1 MVLRKLKQ
9 LQDLGHEIIIIIGD
23 FTGKI
28 GDPTGK
34 SRMRKFLSDEE
45 VLQNAKTYEEQ
56 VFKILDKEK
65 TTIKFNSEWL
75 SKLTFGDVLKLTAS
89 TTVARM
95 LEREDFKLR
104 FENQRPIY
112 LNEFFYPLMQA
123 FDSTAIEADIEF
135 GGTDQRFNLL
145 SGRNLQ
151 KEIGEEPQIV
161 IKENG
166 MEQTILQFV
175 MDEIKQNKRMIEDLT
190 KKQIEDEIQQGN
202 YNFNVQQIVHD
213 ILQKL
218 NNQEVSLKDT
228 SSSHLSY
235 MQIEYYTLIAMACM
249 YGGMLGLTAINNQL
263 ANMSAKGKRVS
274 VSPNKKGILVLSS
287 ALGSYLVSLVG
298 LAILLIF
305 LKFGLNVE
313 FGSQW
318 LYIIILS
325 LVGDLAGI
333 SMGIFI
339 ASVFRV
345 SEQAKTGINIAISM
359 FFSVL
364 SGMMG
369 VTLKYVIDKNI
380 PIVNLINPNNLI
392 TDGFYAL
399 YYYNTFNRYIR
410 DICCLGVFIIVCL
423 FISFRTLRREQYD
436 YI

>member
-1 MVLRKLKQ
+1 MKSLEEQLKIIKKGTLDIINEEELIKKLEKSIKENKPLKIKLGLDPSAPDIHLGHTVVLRKLKQ

-151 KEIGEEPQIV
+151 KEIGEEPQVV
-161 IKENG
+161 IMMPLIEGLDGK
-166 MEQTILQFV
+166 
-175 MDEIKQNKRMIEDLT
+175 NKMSKTL
-190 KKQIEDEIQQGN
+190 GN
-202 YNFNVQQIVHD
+202 YIGIYESAKSKYQKVMEIPDELIV
-213 ILQKL
+213 K
-218 NNQEVSLKDT
+218 
-228 SSSHLSY
+228 
-235 MQIEYYTLIAMACM
+235 YYTL
-249 YGGMLGLTAINNQL
+249 LTDVDDEKIKEVEDKLKDESVNPRDIKMDL
-263 ANMSAKGKRVS
+263 AREIVSLYHTEEEVEQAEERFKMIFQMGQKPKDIDTVNVSKEDFDLISTVVDKG
-274 VSPNKKGILVLSS
+274 
-287 ALGSYLVSLVG
+287 LVSSKSEFRRLLLQGGIKINDKKITMEKDLPKEGEIVVQVG
-298 LAILLIF
+298 KK
-305 LKFGLNVE
+305 KF
-313 FGSQW
+313 
-318 LYIIILS
+318 
-325 LVGDLAGI
+325 
-333 SMGIFI
+333 M
-339 ASVFRV
+339 
-345 SEQAKTGINIAISM
+345 K
-359 FFSVL
+359 
-364 SGMMG
+364 
-369 VTLKYVIDKNI
+369 
-380 PIVNLINPNNLI
+380 
-392 TDGFYAL
+392 
-399 YYYNTFNRYIR
+399 
-410 DICCLGVFIIVCL
+410 IIV
-423 FISFRTLRREQYD
+423 S
-436 YI
+436 

>member
-1 MVLRKLKQ
+1 MKSLEEQLKIIKKGTLDIINEEELIKKLEKSIKENKPLKIKLGLDPSAPDIHLGHTVVLRKLKQ

-161 IKENG
+161 IMMPLIEGLDGK
-166 MEQTILQFV
+166 
-175 MDEIKQNKRMIEDLT
+175 NKMSKTL
-190 KKQIEDEIQQGN
+190 GN
-202 YNFNVQQIVHD
+202 YIGIYESAKSKYQKVMEIPDELIV
-213 ILQKL
+213 K
-218 NNQEVSLKDT
+218 
-228 SSSHLSY
+228 
-235 MQIEYYTLIAMACM
+235 YYTL
-249 YGGMLGLTAINNQL
+249 LTDVDDEKIKEVEANLKDKNVNPRDIKMDL
-263 ANMSAKGKRVS
+263 AREIHSLYHTEEEVEQAEERFKMIFQMGQKPKDMDTVNVSKEDFDLISTVVDKG
-274 VSPNKKGILVLSS
+274 
-287 ALGSYLVSLVG
+287 LVSSKSEFRRLLLQGGIKINDKKITMEKDLPKEGEIVVQVG
-298 LAILLIF
+298 KK
-305 LKFGLNVE
+305 KF
-313 FGSQW
+313 
-318 LYIIILS
+318 
-325 LVGDLAGI
+325 
-333 SMGIFI
+333 M
-339 ASVFRV
+339 
-345 SEQAKTGINIAISM
+345 K
-359 FFSVL
+359 
-364 SGMMG
+364 
-369 VTLKYVIDKNI
+369 
-380 PIVNLINPNNLI
+380 
-392 TDGFYAL
+392 
-399 YYYNTFNRYIR
+399 
-410 DICCLGVFIIVCL
+410 IIV
-423 FISFRTLRREQYD
+423 S
-436 YI
+436 

>member
-1 MVLRKLKQ
+1 MKSLEEQLKIIKKGTLDIINEEELIKKLEKSIKENKPLKIKLGLDPSAPDIHLGHTVVLRKLKQ

-75 SKLTFGDVLKLTAS
+75 SKLTFGDVLKLTGS

-161 IKENG
+161 IMMPLIEGLDGK
-166 MEQTILQFV
+166 
-175 MDEIKQNKRMIEDLT
+175 NKMSKTL
-190 KKQIEDEIQQGN
+190 GN
-202 YNFNVQQIVHD
+202 YIGIYESAKSKYQKVMEIPDELIV
-213 ILQKL
+213 K
-218 NNQEVSLKDT
+218 
-228 SSSHLSY
+228 
-235 MQIEYYTLIAMACM
+235 YYTL
-249 YGGMLGLTAINNQL
+249 LTDVDDEIIKEVEAKLKDESVNPRDIKMDL
-263 ANMSAKGKRVS
+263 AREIVSLYHTEEEVEQAEERFKMIFQMGQKPKDIDTVNVSKEDFDLISTVVDKG
-274 VSPNKKGILVLSS
+274 
-287 ALGSYLVSLVG
+287 LVSSKSEFRRLLLQGGIKINDKKITMEKDLPKEGEIVVQVG
-298 LAILLIF
+298 KK
-305 LKFGLNVE
+305 KF
-313 FGSQW
+313 
-318 LYIIILS
+318 
-325 LVGDLAGI
+325 
-333 SMGIFI
+333 M
-339 ASVFRV
+339 
-345 SEQAKTGINIAISM
+345 K
-359 FFSVL
+359 
-364 SGMMG
+364 
-369 VTLKYVIDKNI
+369 
-380 PIVNLINPNNLI
+380 
-392 TDGFYAL
+392 
-399 YYYNTFNRYIR
+399 
-410 DICCLGVFIIVCL
+410 IIV
-423 FISFRTLRREQYD
+423 S
-436 YI
+436 

>member
-1 MVLRKLKQ
+1 MKSLEEQLKIIKKGTLDIINEEELIKKLEKSIKENKPLKIKLGLDPSAPDIHLGHTVVLRKLKQ

-75 SKLTFGDVLKLTAS
+75 SKLTFGDVLKLTGS

-161 IKENG
+161 IMMPLIEGLDGK
-166 MEQTILQFV
+166 
-175 MDEIKQNKRMIEDLT
+175 NKMSKTL
-190 KKQIEDEIQQGN
+190 GN
-202 YNFNVQQIVHD
+202 YIGIYESAKSKYQKVMEIPDELIV
-213 ILQKL
+213 K
-218 NNQEVSLKDT
+218 
-228 SSSHLSY
+228 
-235 MQIEYYTLIAMACM
+235 YYTL
-249 YGGMLGLTAINNQL
+249 LTDVDDEKIKEVEANLKDKNVNPRDIKMDL
-263 ANMSAKGKRVS
+263 AR
-274 VSPNKKGILVLSS
+274 
-287 ALGSYLVSLVG
+287 
-298 LAILLIF
+298 
-305 LKFGLNVE
+305 E
-313 FGSQW
+313 
-318 LYIIILS
+318 ILS
-325 LVGDLAGI
+325 LYHTEEEV
-333 SMGIFI
+333 
-339 ASVFRV
+339 
-345 SEQAKTGINIAISM
+345 EQAEERFKMIFQMGQKPKDMDTVNVSKEDFDLISTVVDKGLVSSKSEFRRLLLQGGIKIH
-359 FFSVL
+359 
-364 SGMMG
+364 
-369 VTLKYVIDKNI
+369 DKKI
-380 PIVNLINPNNLI
+380 TMEKDLPKEGEIVVQV
-392 TDGFYAL
+392 GKKKFMK
-399 YYYNTFNRYIR
+399 
-410 DICCLGVFIIVCL
+410 IIV
-423 FISFRTLRREQYD
+423 S
-436 YI
+436 

>member
-1 MVLRKLKQ
+1 MKSLEEQLKIIKKGTLDIINEEELIKKLEKSIKENKPLKIKLGLDPSAPDIHLGHTVVLRKLKQ

-151 KEIGEEPQIV
+151 KEIGEEPQVV
-161 IKENG
+161 IMMPLIEGLDGK
-166 MEQTILQFV
+166 
-175 MDEIKQNKRMIEDLT
+175 NKMSKTL
-190 KKQIEDEIQQGN
+190 GN
-202 YNFNVQQIVHD
+202 YIGIYESAKSKYQKVMEIPDELIV
-213 ILQKL
+213 K
-218 NNQEVSLKDT
+218 
-228 SSSHLSY
+228 
-235 MQIEYYTLIAMACM
+235 YYTL
-249 YGGMLGLTAINNQL
+249 LTDVDDEKIKEVEAKLKDESVNPRDIKMDL
-263 ANMSAKGKRVS
+263 AREIVSLYHTEEEVEQAEERFKMIFQMGQKPKDMDTVNVSKEDFDLISTVVDKG
-274 VSPNKKGILVLSS
+274 
-287 ALGSYLVSLVG
+287 LVSSKSEFRRLLLQGGIKINDKKITMEKDLPKEGEIVVQVG
-298 LAILLIF
+298 KK
-305 LKFGLNVE
+305 KF
-313 FGSQW
+313 
-318 LYIIILS
+318 
-325 LVGDLAGI
+325 
-333 SMGIFI
+333 M
-339 ASVFRV
+339 
-345 SEQAKTGINIAISM
+345 K
-359 FFSVL
+359 
-364 SGMMG
+364 
-369 VTLKYVIDKNI
+369 
-380 PIVNLINPNNLI
+380 
-392 TDGFYAL
+392 
-399 YYYNTFNRYIR
+399 
-410 DICCLGVFIIVCL
+410 IIV
-423 FISFRTLRREQYD
+423 S
-436 YI
+436 

>member
-1 MVLRKLKQ
+1 MKSLEEQLKIIKKGTLDIINEEELIKKLEKSIKENKPLKIKLGLDPSAPDIHLGHTVVLRKLKQ

-161 IKENG
+161 IMMPLIEGLDGK
-166 MEQTILQFV
+166 
-175 MDEIKQNKRMIEDLT
+175 NKMSKTL
-190 KKQIEDEIQQGN
+190 GN
-202 YNFNVQQIVHD
+202 YIGIYESAKSKYQKVMEIPDELIV
-213 ILQKL
+213 K
-218 NNQEVSLKDT
+218 
-228 SSSHLSY
+228 
-235 MQIEYYTLIAMACM
+235 YYTL
-249 YGGMLGLTAINNQL
+249 LTDVDDEKIKEVEAKLKDESVNPRDIKMDL
-263 ANMSAKGKRVS
+263 AREIVSLYHTEEEVEQAEERFKMIFQMGQKPKDMDTVNVSKEDFDLISTVVDKG
-274 VSPNKKGILVLSS
+274 
-287 ALGSYLVSLVG
+287 LVSSKSEFRRLLLQGGIKINDKKMTMEKDLPKEGEIVVQVG
-298 LAILLIF
+298 KK
-305 LKFGLNVE
+305 KF
-313 FGSQW
+313 
-318 LYIIILS
+318 
-325 LVGDLAGI
+325 
-333 SMGIFI
+333 M
-339 ASVFRV
+339 
-345 SEQAKTGINIAISM
+345 K
-359 FFSVL
+359 
-364 SGMMG
+364 
-369 VTLKYVIDKNI
+369 
-380 PIVNLINPNNLI
+380 
-392 TDGFYAL
+392 
-399 YYYNTFNRYIR
+399 
-410 DICCLGVFIIVCL
+410 IIV
-423 FISFRTLRREQYD
+423 S
-436 YI
+436 

>member
-1 MVLRKLKQ
+1 MKSLEEQLKIIKKGTLDIINEEELIKKLEKSIKENKPLKIKLGLDPSAPDIHLGHTVVLRKLKQ

-161 IKENG
+161 IMMPLIEGLDGK
-166 MEQTILQFV
+166 
-175 MDEIKQNKRMIEDLT
+175 NKMSKTL
-190 KKQIEDEIQQGN
+190 GN
-202 YNFNVQQIVHD
+202 YIGIYESAKSKYQKVMEIPDELIVKYYILLTDVDDEKIKEVEAKLKDESVNPRD
-213 ILQKL
+213 IKMDLAR
-218 NNQEVSLKDT
+218 EIVSLYHTEEEVEQAEERFKMIFQMGQKPKDIDT
-228 SSSHLSY
+228 VNVSK
-235 MQIEYYTLIAMACM
+235 EDFDLIS
-249 YGGMLGLTAINNQL
+249 TVVD
-263 ANMSAKGKRVS
+263 KG
-274 VSPNKKGILVLSS
+274 
-287 ALGSYLVSLVG
+287 LVSSKSEFRRLLLQGGVKINDKKITMEKDLPKEGEIVVQVG
-298 LAILLIF
+298 KK
-305 LKFGLNVE
+305 KF
-313 FGSQW
+313 
-318 LYIIILS
+318 
-325 LVGDLAGI
+325 
-333 SMGIFI
+333 M
-339 ASVFRV
+339 
-345 SEQAKTGINIAISM
+345 K
-359 FFSVL
+359 
-364 SGMMG
+364 
-369 VTLKYVIDKNI
+369 
-380 PIVNLINPNNLI
+380 
-392 TDGFYAL
+392 
-399 YYYNTFNRYIR
+399 
-410 DICCLGVFIIVCL
+410 IIV
-423 FISFRTLRREQYD
+423 S
-436 YI
+436 

>member
-1 MVLRKLKQ
+1 MKSLEEQLKIIKKGTLDIINEEELIKKLEKSIKENKPLKIKLGLDPSAPDIHLGHTVVLRKLKQ

-161 IKENG
+161 IMMPLIEGLDGK
-166 MEQTILQFV
+166 
-175 MDEIKQNKRMIEDLT
+175 NKMSKTL
-190 KKQIEDEIQQGN
+190 GN
-202 YNFNVQQIVHD
+202 YIGIYESAKSKYQKVMEIPDELIV
-213 ILQKL
+213 K
-218 NNQEVSLKDT
+218 
-228 SSSHLSY
+228 
-235 MQIEYYTLIAMACM
+235 YYTL
-249 YGGMLGLTAINNQL
+249 LTDVDDEKIKEVEAKLKDESVNPRDIKMDL
-263 ANMSAKGKRVS
+263 AREIVSLYHTEEEVEQAEERFKMIFQMGQKPKDIDTVNVSKEDFDLISTVVDKG
-274 VSPNKKGILVLSS
+274 
-287 ALGSYLVSLVG
+287 LVSSKSEFRRLLLQGGVKINDKKITMEKDLPKEGEIVVQVG
-298 LAILLIF
+298 KK
-305 LKFGLNVE
+305 KF
-313 FGSQW
+313 
-318 LYIIILS
+318 
-325 LVGDLAGI
+325 
-333 SMGIFI
+333 M
-339 ASVFRV
+339 
-345 SEQAKTGINIAISM
+345 K
-359 FFSVL
+359 
-364 SGMMG
+364 
-369 VTLKYVIDKNI
+369 
-380 PIVNLINPNNLI
+380 
-392 TDGFYAL
+392 
-399 YYYNTFNRYIR
+399 
-410 DICCLGVFIIVCL
+410 IIV
-423 FISFRTLRREQYD
+423 S
-436 YI
+436 

>member
-1 MVLRKLKQ
+1 MKSLEEQLKIIKKGTLDIINEEELIKKLEKSIKENKPLKIKLGLDPSAPDIHLGHTVVLRKLKQ

-151 KEIGEEPQIV
+151 KEIGEEPQVV
-161 IKENG
+161 IMMPLIEGLDGK
-166 MEQTILQFV
+166 
-175 MDEIKQNKRMIEDLT
+175 NKMSKTL
-190 KKQIEDEIQQGN
+190 GN
-202 YNFNVQQIVHD
+202 YIGIYESAKSKYQKVMEIPDELIV
-213 ILQKL
+213 K
-218 NNQEVSLKDT
+218 
-228 SSSHLSY
+228 
-235 MQIEYYTLIAMACM
+235 YYTL
-249 YGGMLGLTAINNQL
+249 LTDVDDEIIKEVEAKLKDESVNPRNIKMDL
-263 ANMSAKGKRVS
+263 AREIVSLYHTEEEVEQAEERFKMIFQMGQKPKDIDTVNVSKEDFDLISTVVDKG
-274 VSPNKKGILVLSS
+274 
-287 ALGSYLVSLVG
+287 LVSSKSEFRRLLPQGGIKINDKKITMEKDLPKEGEIVVQVG
-298 LAILLIF
+298 KK
-305 LKFGLNVE
+305 KF
-313 FGSQW
+313 
-318 LYIIILS
+318 
-325 LVGDLAGI
+325 
-333 SMGIFI
+333 M
-339 ASVFRV
+339 
-345 SEQAKTGINIAISM
+345 K
-359 FFSVL
+359 
-364 SGMMG
+364 
-369 VTLKYVIDKNI
+369 
-380 PIVNLINPNNLI
+380 
-392 TDGFYAL
+392 
-399 YYYNTFNRYIR
+399 
-410 DICCLGVFIIVCL
+410 IIV
-423 FISFRTLRREQYD
+423 S
-436 YI
+436 

>member
-1 MVLRKLKQ
+1 MKSLEEQLKIIKKGTLDIINEEELIKKLEKSIKENKPLKIKLGLDPSAPDIHLGHTVVLRKLKQ

-161 IKENG
+161 IMMPLIEGLDGK
-166 MEQTILQFV
+166 
-175 MDEIKQNKRMIEDLT
+175 NKMSKTL
-190 KKQIEDEIQQGN
+190 GN
-202 YNFNVQQIVHD
+202 YIGIYESAKSKYQKVMEIPDELIV
-213 ILQKL
+213 K
-218 NNQEVSLKDT
+218 
-228 SSSHLSY
+228 
-235 MQIEYYTLIAMACM
+235 YYTLLTDVDDEKIKEVEAKLKDESVNPRDIKMDLAREIVSLYHTEEEVEQAEERFKM
-249 YGGMLGLTAINNQL
+249 IFQMGQKPKDIDTVNVSKEDFDLISTVVDKGLVSSKSEFRRLLLQGGIKINDKKN
-263 ANMSAKGKRVS
+263 NYGKRLAKRGRNCS
-274 VSPNKKGILVLSS
+274 SSWKEKIYEDYSIL
-287 ALGSYLVSLVG
+287 
-298 LAILLIF
+298 
-305 LKFGLNVE
+305 
-313 FGSQW
+313 
-318 LYIIILS
+318 
-325 LVGDLAGI
+325 
-333 SMGIFI
+333 
-339 ASVFRV
+339 
-345 SEQAKTGINIAISM
+345 
-359 FFSVL
+359 
-364 SGMMG
+364 
-369 VTLKYVIDKNI
+369 
-380 PIVNLINPNNLI
+380 NN
-392 TDGFYAL
+392 
-399 YYYNTFNRYIR
+399 
-410 DICCLGVFIIVCL
+410 
-423 FISFRTLRREQYD
+423 
-436 YI
+436 

>member
-1 MVLRKLKQ
+1 MKSLEEKLKIIKKGTLDIINEEELIKKLEKSIKENKPLKIKLGLDPSAPDIHLGHTVVLRKLKQ

-161 IKENG
+161 IMMPLIEGLDGK
-166 MEQTILQFV
+166 
-175 MDEIKQNKRMIEDLT
+175 NKMSKTL
-190 KKQIEDEIQQGN
+190 GN
-202 YNFNVQQIVHD
+202 YIGIYESAKSKYQKVMEIPDELIV
-213 ILQKL
+213 K
-218 NNQEVSLKDT
+218 
-228 SSSHLSY
+228 
-235 MQIEYYTLIAMACM
+235 YYTL
-249 YGGMLGLTAINNQL
+249 LTDVDDEKIKEVEAKLKDKNVNPRDIKMDL
-263 ANMSAKGKRVS
+263 AREIVSLYHTEEEVEQAEERFKMIFQMGQKPKDIDTVNVSKEDFDLISTVVDKG
-274 VSPNKKGILVLSS
+274 
-287 ALGSYLVSLVG
+287 LVSSKSEFRRLLLQGGIKINDKKITMEKDLPKEGEIVVQVG
-298 LAILLIF
+298 KK
-305 LKFGLNVE
+305 KF
-313 FGSQW
+313 
-318 LYIIILS
+318 
-325 LVGDLAGI
+325 
-333 SMGIFI
+333 M
-339 ASVFRV
+339 
-345 SEQAKTGINIAISM
+345 K
-359 FFSVL
+359 
-364 SGMMG
+364 
-369 VTLKYVIDKNI
+369 
-380 PIVNLINPNNLI
+380 
-392 TDGFYAL
+392 
-399 YYYNTFNRYIR
+399 
-410 DICCLGVFIIVCL
+410 IIV
-423 FISFRTLRREQYD
+423 S
-436 YI
+436 

>member
-1 MVLRKLKQ
+1 MKSLEEQLKIIKKGTLDIINEEELIKKLEKSIKENKPLKIKLGLDPSAPDIHLGHTVVLRKLKQ

-151 KEIGEEPQIV
+151 KEIGEEPQVV
-161 IKENG
+161 IMMPLIEGLDGK
-166 MEQTILQFV
+166 
-175 MDEIKQNKRMIEDLT
+175 NKMSKTL
-190 KKQIEDEIQQGN
+190 GN
-202 YNFNVQQIVHD
+202 YIGIYESAKSKYQKVMEIPDELIV
-213 ILQKL
+213 K
-218 NNQEVSLKDT
+218 
-228 SSSHLSY
+228 
-235 MQIEYYTLIAMACM
+235 YYTL
-249 YGGMLGLTAINNQL
+249 LTDVDDEKIKEVEAKLKDESVNPRDIKMDL
-263 ANMSAKGKRVS
+263 AREIVSLYHTEEEVEQAEERFKMIFQMGQKPKDIDTVNVSKEDFDLISTVVDKG
-274 VSPNKKGILVLSS
+274 
-287 ALGSYLVSLVG
+287 LVSSKSEFRR
-298 LAILLIF
+298 LL
-305 LKFGLNVE
+305 LQG
-313 FGSQW
+313 
-318 LYIIILS
+318 
-325 LVGDLAGI
+325 GI
-333 SMGIFI
+333 KINDKKITMEKTCQK
-339 ASVFRV
+339 R
-345 SEQAKTGINIAISM
+345 AK
-359 FFSVL
+359 L
-364 SGMMG
+364 
-369 VTLKYVIDKNI
+369 
-380 PIVNLINPNNLI
+380 
-392 TDGFYAL
+392 
-399 YYYNTFNRYIR
+399 
-410 DICCLGVFIIVCL
+410 
-423 FISFRTLRREQYD
+423 
-436 YI
+436 

>member
-1 MVLRKLKQ
+1 MKSLEEQLKIIKKGTLDIINEEELIKKLEKSIKENKPLKIKLGLDPSAPDIHLGHTVVLRKLKQ

-151 KEIGEEPQIV
+151 KEIGEEPQVV
-161 IKENG
+161 IMMPLIEGLDGK
-166 MEQTILQFV
+166 
-175 MDEIKQNKRMIEDLT
+175 NKMSKTL
-190 KKQIEDEIQQGN
+190 GN
-202 YNFNVQQIVHD
+202 YIGIYESAKSKYQKVMEIPDELIV
-213 ILQKL
+213 K
-218 NNQEVSLKDT
+218 
-228 SSSHLSY
+228 
-235 MQIEYYTLIAMACM
+235 YYTL
-249 YGGMLGLTAINNQL
+249 LTDVDDEKIKEVEAKLKDKNVNPRDIKMDL
-263 ANMSAKGKRVS
+263 AR
-274 VSPNKKGILVLSS
+274 
-287 ALGSYLVSLVG
+287 
-298 LAILLIF
+298 
-305 LKFGLNVE
+305 E
-313 FGSQW
+313 
-318 LYIIILS
+318 ILS
-325 LVGDLAGI
+325 LYHTEEEV
-333 SMGIFI
+333 
-339 ASVFRV
+339 
-345 SEQAKTGINIAISM
+345 EQAEERFKMIFQMGQKPKDMDTVNVSKEDFDLISTVVDKGLVSSKSEFRRLLLQGGVKIN
-359 FFSVL
+359 
-364 SGMMG
+364 
-369 VTLKYVIDKNI
+369 DKKI
-380 PIVNLINPNNLI
+380 TMEKDLPKEGEIVVQV
-392 TDGFYAL
+392 GKKKFMK
-399 YYYNTFNRYIR
+399 
-410 DICCLGVFIIVCL
+410 IIV
-423 FISFRTLRREQYD
+423 S
-436 YI
+436 

>member
-1 MVLRKLKQ
+1 MKSLEEQLKIIKKGTLDIINEEELIKKLEKSIKENKPLKIKLGLDPSAPDIHLGHTVVLRKLKQ
-9 LQDLGHEIIIIIGD
+9 LQDLGHEIIITIGD

-161 IKENG
+161 IMMPLIEGLDGK
-166 MEQTILQFV
+166 
-175 MDEIKQNKRMIEDLT
+175 NKMSKTL
-190 KKQIEDEIQQGN
+190 GN
-202 YNFNVQQIVHD
+202 YIGIYESAKSKYQKVMEIPDELIV
-213 ILQKL
+213 K
-218 NNQEVSLKDT
+218 
-228 SSSHLSY
+228 
-235 MQIEYYTLIAMACM
+235 YYTL
-249 YGGMLGLTAINNQL
+249 LTDVDDEKIKEVEDKLKDESVNPRDIKMDL
-263 ANMSAKGKRVS
+263 AREIVSLYHTEEEVEQAEERFKMIFQMGQKPKDMDTVNVSKEDFDLISTVVDKG
-274 VSPNKKGILVLSS
+274 
-287 ALGSYLVSLVG
+287 LVSSKSEFRRLLLQGGIKINDKKITMEKDLPKEGEIVVQVG
-298 LAILLIF
+298 KK
-305 LKFGLNVE
+305 KF
-313 FGSQW
+313 
-318 LYIIILS
+318 
-325 LVGDLAGI
+325 
-333 SMGIFI
+333 M
-339 ASVFRV
+339 
-345 SEQAKTGINIAISM
+345 K
-359 FFSVL
+359 
-364 SGMMG
+364 
-369 VTLKYVIDKNI
+369 
-380 PIVNLINPNNLI
+380 
-392 TDGFYAL
+392 
-399 YYYNTFNRYIR
+399 
-410 DICCLGVFIIVCL
+410 IIV
-423 FISFRTLRREQYD
+423 S
-436 YI
+436 

>member
-1 MVLRKLKQ
+1 MKSLEEQLKIIKKGTLDIINEEELIKKLEKSIEENKPLKIKLGLDPSAPDIHLGHTVVLRKLKQ

-161 IKENG
+161 IMMPLIEGLDGK
-166 MEQTILQFV
+166 
-175 MDEIKQNKRMIEDLT
+175 NKMSKTL
-190 KKQIEDEIQQGN
+190 GN
-202 YNFNVQQIVHD
+202 YIGIYESAKSKYQKVMEIPDELIV
-213 ILQKL
+213 K
-218 NNQEVSLKDT
+218 
-228 SSSHLSY
+228 
-235 MQIEYYTLIAMACM
+235 YYTL
-249 YGGMLGLTAINNQL
+249 LTDVDDEKIKEVEAKLKDESVNPRDIKMDL
-263 ANMSAKGKRVS
+263 AREIVSLYHTEEEVEQAEERFKMIFQMGQKPKDMDAVNVSKEDFDLISTVVDKG
-274 VSPNKKGILVLSS
+274 
-287 ALGSYLVSLVG
+287 LVSSKSEFRRLLLQGGIKINDKKITMEKDLPKEGEIVVQVG
-298 LAILLIF
+298 KK
-305 LKFGLNVE
+305 KF
-313 FGSQW
+313 
-318 LYIIILS
+318 
-325 LVGDLAGI
+325 
-333 SMGIFI
+333 M
-339 ASVFRV
+339 
-345 SEQAKTGINIAISM
+345 K
-359 FFSVL
+359 
-364 SGMMG
+364 
-369 VTLKYVIDKNI
+369 
-380 PIVNLINPNNLI
+380 
-392 TDGFYAL
+392 
-399 YYYNTFNRYIR
+399 
-410 DICCLGVFIIVCL
+410 IIV
-423 FISFRTLRREQYD
+423 S
-436 YI
+436 

>member
-1 MVLRKLKQ
+1 MKSLEEQLKIIKKGTLDIINEEELIKKLEKSIKENKPLKIKLGLDPSAPDIHLGHTVVLRKLKQ

-112 LNEFFYPLMQA
+112 LNEFFYPLIQA

-161 IKENG
+161 IMMPLIEGLDGK
-166 MEQTILQFV
+166 
-175 MDEIKQNKRMIEDLT
+175 NKMSKTL
-190 KKQIEDEIQQGN
+190 GN
-202 YNFNVQQIVHD
+202 YIGIYESAKSKYQKVMEIPDELIV
-213 ILQKL
+213 K
-218 NNQEVSLKDT
+218 
-228 SSSHLSY
+228 
-235 MQIEYYTLIAMACM
+235 YYTL
-249 YGGMLGLTAINNQL
+249 LTDVDDEKIKEVEAKLKDESVNPRDIKMDL
-263 ANMSAKGKRVS
+263 AREIVSLYHTEEEVEQAEERFKMIFQMGQKPKDIDTVNVSKEDFDLISTVVDKG
-274 VSPNKKGILVLSS
+274 
-287 ALGSYLVSLVG
+287 LVSSKSEFRRLLLQGGIKINDKKITMEKDLPKEGEIVVQVG
-298 LAILLIF
+298 KK
-305 LKFGLNVE
+305 KF
-313 FGSQW
+313 
-318 LYIIILS
+318 
-325 LVGDLAGI
+325 
-333 SMGIFI
+333 M
-339 ASVFRV
+339 
-345 SEQAKTGINIAISM
+345 K
-359 FFSVL
+359 
-364 SGMMG
+364 
-369 VTLKYVIDKNI
+369 
-380 PIVNLINPNNLI
+380 
-392 TDGFYAL
+392 
-399 YYYNTFNRYIR
+399 
-410 DICCLGVFIIVCL
+410 IIV
-423 FISFRTLRREQYD
+423 S
-436 YI
+436 